1 MHQDDIAIQFQGYED
16 MQINI
21 CRFIEVDDNENE
33 MQEEEQKKEEE
44 KKEEDEA
51 NVIEKEAN
59 EGGESAMDM
68 DSNPSES
75 HSQMSNITIEQEE
88 RKLKDFKNLI
98 AEKSVPQS
106 IKILSN
112 TIIFLLFLLL
122 ALTGNI
128 SFSILKN

>member
-1 MHQDDIAIQFQGYED
+1 
-16 MQINI
+16 
-21 CRFIEVDDNENE
+21 
-33 MQEEEQKKEEE
+33 
-44 KKEEDEA
+44 
-51 NVIEKEAN
+51 
-59 EGGESAMDM
+59 
-68 DSNPSES
+68 
-75 HSQMSNITIEQEE
+75 MSNITIEQEE

-128 SFSILKN
+128 FFSLYN